1 MKKNQ
6 HKILHT
12 KLDKEEQEISDA
24 FDKAIESGQLKSIPK
39 LKEELAFAK
48 KVAANFSRKDGKKE
62 CF

>member
-1 MKKNQ
+1 MKKSKR
-6 HKILHT
+6 KILDT

-48 KVAANFSRKDGKKE
+48 KAAANFSRKDVLD
-62 CF
+62 